1 MKDFIAEGAASNDNK
16 KRVIIFIT
24 ERELT
29 TISFI
34 DIINEFEFGSP

>member
-1 MKDFIAEGAASNDNK
+1 MIIK

-29 TISFI
+29 AISFI
-34 DIINEFEFGSP
+34 DIINEFEFGSHN